1 MPNNQGMTPVAAGL
15 SPNAGSATHSWLSNA
30 SQFCSEMARKWL
42 PDCCHPKRVTENL
55 TLNSEVTFD
64 RCNLLGGSRAGN
76 AGRSQQDG
84 GVLESAFC
92 DFHDSIWVR
101 HDEFDPTWIR
111 HTPEAALPVKGATIG
126 SVLTDLAV
134 GEKRLT
140 DVRKL
145 DGLLVVKVID
155 RRILAVTGPRPDS
168 QKDR

>member
-1 MPNNQGMTPVAAGL
+1 V
-15 SPNAGSATHSWLSNA
+15 
-30 SQFCSEMARKWL
+30 SQFCSEVVREWL
-42 PDCCHPKRVTENL
+42 SDGCHPKRVAEYL

-64 RCNLLGGSRAGN
+64 RCNFLGGSRAGN

-84 GVLESAFC
+84 GVPESSFC
-92 DFHDSIWVR
+92 DFHDSTWVR
-101 HDEFDPTWIR
+101 HNEFDPTWIR

-155 RRILAVTGPRPDS
+155 CRILAVAGPRPDS